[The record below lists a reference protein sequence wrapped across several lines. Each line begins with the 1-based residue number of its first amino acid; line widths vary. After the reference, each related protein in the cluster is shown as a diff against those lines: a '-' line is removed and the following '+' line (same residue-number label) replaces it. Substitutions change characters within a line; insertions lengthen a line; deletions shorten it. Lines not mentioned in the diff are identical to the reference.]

1 AYFSTINSK
10 ISFTSDLWTSP
21 NNKVFICLTVHYI
34 DEYWTL
40 KETLID
46 FSLLNRKHTGIN
58 ISNGF
63 FKVIKDYEIAL
74 K

>member
-1 AYFSTINSK
+1 VTA
-10 ISFTSDLWTSP
+10 
-21 NNKVFICLTVHYI
+21 HYI

-46 FSLLNRKHTGIN
+46 FSLLNGKHDGMN

-63 FKVIKDYEIAL
+63 FKVIKDYGIESKVLIYF
-74 K
+74 

>member
-1 AYFSTINSK
+1 M
-10 ISFTSDLWTSP
+10 SP
-21 NNKVFICLTVHYI
+21 NNKTFISVTAHYI

-46 FSLLNRKHTGIN
+46 FGLLNGKHDGMN

-63 FKVIKDYEIAL
+63 FKVIKDYGIESKVIIYF
-74 K
+74 